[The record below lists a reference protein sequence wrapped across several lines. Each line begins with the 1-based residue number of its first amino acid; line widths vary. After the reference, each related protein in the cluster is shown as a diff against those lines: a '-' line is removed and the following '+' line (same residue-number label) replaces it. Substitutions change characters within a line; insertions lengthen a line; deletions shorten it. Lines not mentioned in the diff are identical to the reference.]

1 MPDNNIIDLGYAF
14 NLPPE
19 KAVAYF
25 RSKGRRVS
33 FDWHSMWKEAHAT
46 AFTVANCAKLDVLR
60 DLQLGIRKALKEG
73 KGEKWFVQTLEPV
86 LRSKGWWGPRDE
98 VNPSTGKIIRVQQG
112 SRWRLALIARQN
124 VQNAVNAGRW
134 QEQVENRDNQP
145 YLRYVAMQDM
155 RTRPDHGMLHDM
167 VFPVDD
173 AFWMTHYPPNGWGC
187 RCHVEGVSEAR
198 LKRRGWQVENSEG
211 KIVTREISIR
221 DRRSGEV
228 TRRTVTGYKVS
239 DRQTIWTDAGFDYN
253 SGQVAMADNILRDH
267 IEKLS
272 TPARR
277 EHDRLVKQALYEQA
291 KRAFNNAQARH
302 EGFAQEVKQWL
313 EDPRVSGRTVIV
325 GLMDWRDLTYVRLKG
340 VDVNGIVLFADDR
353 LRHARRDIHKS
364 KQIEVPD
371 SVYPELARMFDKPE
385 FVYWDEEHRN
395 LLYIFPDPEDAWC
408 RVMPVNVPTAN
419 EKLQKKV
426 GRLDGVATL
435 YRILRKDLN
444 GRKLQKIR

>member
-1 MPDNNIIDLGYAF
+1 MPDNSIDLGYAF

-33 FDWHSMWKEAHAT
+33 FDWHSMWREAHAR

-73 KGEKWFVQTLEPV
+73 RGEKWFVQTLEPV

-155 RTRPDHGMLHDM
+155 RTRPDHGMLHDK
-167 VFPVDD
+167 VFPVGDT
-173 AFWMTHYPPNGWGC
+173 FWQTHYPPNGWGC

-198 LKRRGWQVENSEG
+198 LKQRGWQVESSEG

-239 DRQTIWTDAGFDYN
+239 DRQTVWTDAGFDYN

-267 IEKLS
+267 IRKLKS
-272 TPARR
+272 G
-277 EHDRLVKQALYEQA
+277 VMYEQV
-291 KRAFNNAQARH
+291 RELINNSKVRH
-302 EGFAQEVKQWL
+302 EGFAATVEQWMK
-313 EDPRVSGRTVIV
+313 DGQQRGRTAVMGILPRDELLFLHSVDVDTTGVVIFSDEKLV
-325 GLMDWRDLTYVRLKG
+325 HSNRDLHH
-340 VDVNGIVLFADDR
+340 DSGIAVQKSFYPQLS
-353 LRHARRDIHKS
+353 IHFS
-364 KQIEVPD
+364 
-371 SVYPELARMFDKPE
+371 KPE
-385 FVYWDEEHRN
+385 GVYWDRE
-395 LLYIFPDPEDAWC
+395 
-408 RVMPVNVPTAN
+408 
-419 EKLQKKV
+419 KKV
-426 GRLDGVATL
+426 LIYVFTDSDPDWCIYMPLQHPVASKRIRRKIGFHDAVATL
-435 YRILRKDLN
+435 SRTRRQNLKKLRKI
-444 GRKLQKIR
+444 K